1 VLSRVLDPQTGSLRD
16 RAGWLVLAAL
26 ILTQLLA
33 FYLLC
38 NQQVRRA
45 EERRAAAGV
54 QPMSVE
60 CQNAKRVPGCKPT
73 TPAAATAQGEAD
85 TAVAWR

>member
-1 VLSRVLDPQTGSLRD
+1 MLSRVLDPQTGLLRE
-16 RAGWLVLAAL
+16 RAAWLVLAAL
-26 ILTQLLA
+26 ILSQLLA

-54 QPMSVE
+54 PPMSVE
-60 CQNAKRVPGCKPT
+60 CLHAKRVPGCRPGT
-73 TPAAATAQGEAD
+73 QSPATAQAEPD
-85 TAVAWR
+85 STVAWR